1 MTAINIGDMYKVVEE
16 HGLIP
21 VPVDIDPYTMAP
33 KLESIKAAV
42 TDKTRVILFAFL
54 FGITYDVAPY
64 ADFLDSQGIEI
75 IEDCA
80 QSWRGLD
87 VFRGSPRAKMTMF
100 SFGSIKFNA
109 AFYGAISIVRNEAQL
124 VDKMRSIQD
133 TYEALS
139 TDEYSKKIRTFLVL

>member
-1 MTAINIGDMYKVVEE
+1 
-16 HGLIP
+16 
-21 VPVDIDPYTMAP
+21 MAP